1 MSTIR
6 WTEDGHDRAARWHS
20 ESDAPAPSR
29 IVIVGDDTTANTAY
43 RLAREGVGLLW
54 RGDYHN
60 ARQLLRAVARR
71 VDGHAAR
78 RSGVTSDFFAYR
90 AAKAERARVLSRL
103 IVELD
108 ADHALRLRRAPEVQQ
123 ACRDAYGE
131 PEGPMCVSLTEL
143 HGVLSARGWHER
155 GVPIPALDAR
165 IHPCYG
171 VFSPVRGEDID
182 LLARAP
188 LPARTMT
195 AFDLGTGTGVLAA
208 VLALRGVP
216 QVTATDINP
225 RAVACARAN
234 LARLGYAEHVRVI
247 ETDLYP
253 RGRADLIVCNPP
265 WIPARPTSALEQG
278 IYDPDADMLHRLLD
292 GMASHLTPP
301 KGRCSNRRQQRFE
314 VQIRCPFLVA
324 DSAVLD
330 FGVVLLNGCFDVGD
344 EHGLAF
350 AVSAFGVPADQ
361 LLVQG
366 DGRVVAGRVRLECPT
381 DETGPFGV
389 GFDDAHLASE
399 LVTLGDVEIP
409 DGCLAVCAA
418 STGLLVHAFGD
429 FTGEVAAV
437 ELSDRG
443 HDAVQQHPGRCLVD
457 VLRRRDEHDPG
468 LFQSQMDRHVIS
480 AVTSEPIDLVNDAVG
495 DLVGLDVLDHPDQVR
510 TVCPAGGFTRVD
522 ELLDDDGIQLTCL
535 AKIRLSTS

>member
-171 VFSPVRGEDID
+171 VFSPVRGEYID

-265 WIPARPTSALEQG
+265 WIPARPTSVLEQG

-292 GMASHLTPP
+292 GMASHLTP
-301 KGRCSNRRQQRFE
+301 R
-314 VQIRCPFLVA
+314 
-324 DSAVLD
+324 
-330 FGVVLLNGCFDVGD
+330 
-344 EHGLAF
+344 
-350 AVSAFGVPADQ
+350 
-361 LLVQG
+361 
-366 DGRVVAGRVRLECPT
+366 
-381 DETGPFGV
+381 
-389 GFDDAHLASE
+389 
-399 LVTLGDVEIP
+399 
-409 DGCLAVCAA
+409 
-418 STGLLVHAFGD
+418 
-429 FTGEVAAV
+429 GEGWLI
-437 ELSDRG
+437 LSDLAEHLGLRTRADLI
-443 HDAVQQHPGRCLVD
+443 HRITDAGLRVIGQLDTVPTHPRAD
-457 VLRRRDEHDPG
+457 DRTDP
-468 LFQSQMDRHVIS
+468 FHS
-480 AVTSEPIDLVNDAVG
+480 ARSRETTTLWRLAAEITP
-495 DLVGLDVLDHPDQVR
+495 LD
-510 TVCPAGGFTRVD
+510 PATAP
-522 ELLDDDGIQLTCL
+522 E
-535 AKIRLSTS
+535 